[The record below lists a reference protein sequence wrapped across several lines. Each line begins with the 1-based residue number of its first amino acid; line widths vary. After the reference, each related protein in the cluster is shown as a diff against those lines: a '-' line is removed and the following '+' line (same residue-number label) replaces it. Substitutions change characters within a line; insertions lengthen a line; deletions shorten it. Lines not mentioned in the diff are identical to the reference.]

1 MATCRIIKSTSISM
15 RVFGVFSTCRD
26 LFFYSWNLEVRIIN
40 MSPELVS
47 VYIHNSYFTFFLAYF
62 HQQIFFFLWQ
72 KPGSNNQKNFT
83 SSIIATSVVTMCTS
97 MPFFFYFLS
106 GFYTANFCLHLY
118 KLYFFSCKWFLYSRH
133 LRISNHYDSFSSII
147 VISAITI
154 WDTKYSRVVND
165 LEDSL

>member
-15 RVFGVFSTCRD
+15 RVFGVFTTCRD

-83 SSIIATSVVTMCTS
+83 RDSFCVHPCH
-97 MPFFFYFLS
+97 FFYFLS